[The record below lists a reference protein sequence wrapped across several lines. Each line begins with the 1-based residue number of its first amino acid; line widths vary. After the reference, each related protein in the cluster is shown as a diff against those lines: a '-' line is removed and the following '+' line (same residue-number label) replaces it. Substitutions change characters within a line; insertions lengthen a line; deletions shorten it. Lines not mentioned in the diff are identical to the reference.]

1 MVLVFLSA
9 FGRWRAAPHPRGLLL
24 VSLALFIFPLLAV
37 CVATIL
43 TLRGET
49 ALRVLSG

>member
-1 MVLVFLSA
+1 VPV
-9 FGRWRAAPHPRGLLL
+9 
-24 VSLALFIFPLLAV
+24 VAV

-49 ALRVLSG
+49 ASRVLSG